1 MQQEKSTR
9 SSIGM
14 LLIHKHSMESK
25 EEEQKFAWNYS
36 LLSND
41 KEDIEFY
48 ALLEALKNST
58 AIEEFKIKRDLI
70 LSTLDN

>member
-1 MQQEKSTR
+1 M
-9 SSIGM
+9 
-14 LLIHKHSMESK
+14 HKRAMESK
-25 EEEQKFAWNYS
+25 EEEQKFAWNSS

-41 KEDIEFY
+41 KEDMEFY

-70 LSTLDN
+70 LSTLDD

>member
-1 MQQEKSTR
+1 M
-9 SSIGM
+9 
-14 LLIHKHSMESK
+14 HKCAMESK
-25 EEEQKFAWNYS
+25 EEEQKFAWNSS

-58 AIEEFKIKRDLI
+58 TIEEFKIKRDLI
-70 LSTLDN
+70 LSTLDD

>member
-1 MQQEKSTR
+1 M
-9 SSIGM
+9 
-14 LLIHKHSMESK
+14 HKYAMESK
-25 EEEQKFAWNYS
+25 EEEQKFAWNSS

-58 AIEEFKIKRDLI
+58 TIEEFKIKRDLI
-70 LSTLDN
+70 LSTLDD

>member
-1 MQQEKSTR
+1 M
-9 SSIGM
+9 
-14 LLIHKHSMESK
+14 HKCAMESK
-25 EEEQKFAWNYS
+25 EEQKFAWNSS

-58 AIEEFKIKRDLI
+58 TIEEFKIKRDLI
-70 LSTLDN
+70 LSTIDA

>member
-1 MQQEKSTR
+1 M
-9 SSIGM
+9 
-14 LLIHKHSMESK
+14 HKHAMESK
-25 EEEQKFAWNYS
+25 EEEQKFAWNSS
-36 LLSND
+36 LLSNG

-70 LSTLDN
+70 LNTLDD

>member
-1 MQQEKSTR
+1 M
-9 SSIGM
+9 
-14 LLIHKHSMESK
+14 HKCAMESK
-25 EEEQKFAWNYS
+25 EEEQKFAWNSS
-36 LLSND
+36 LFSND

-58 AIEEFKIKRDLI
+58 TIEEFKIKRDLI

>member
-1 MQQEKSTR
+1 M
-9 SSIGM
+9 
-14 LLIHKHSMESK
+14 HKRAMESK

-70 LSTLDN
+70 LSTLDD

>member
-1 MQQEKSTR
+1 MY
-9 SSIGM
+9 
-14 LLIHKHSMESK
+14 KHAMKSK
-25 EEEQKFAWNYS
+25 EEEQKFAWNSS

-58 AIEEFKIKRDLI
+58 TIEEFKIKRDLI
-70 LSTLDN
+70 LSPLDV

>member
-1 MQQEKSTR
+1 M
-9 SSIGM
+9 
-14 LLIHKHSMESK
+14 HKCAMESK
-25 EEEQKFAWNYS
+25 EEEQKFAWNSS

-70 LSTLDN
+70 LSTLDD

>member
-1 MQQEKSTR
+1 
-9 SSIGM
+9 M
-14 LLIHKHSMESK
+14 LLMYKRAMKSK
-25 EEEQKFAWNYS
+25 EEEQKFAWNSS

-58 AIEEFKIKRDLI
+58 TIEEFKIKRDLI
-70 LSTLDN
+70 LSPLDV